1 MSLCLWLS
9 LSPVSSSK
17 RTKRTSIHVPQTN
30 HTKTTFRAKNLGKL
44 LTKQQE
50 ESKPLLQ
57 RLQRK
62 KKRTLAV
69 CFTSLRHN
77 PRRRRPS
84 HRQRQSSGTT
94 SEIKAK
100 QSKAKQ
106 TTSREGRRTRGS
118 GSCSFPRQ
126 VGRTVDT
133 GREKGV
139 QGGVS

>member
-1 MSLCLWLS
+1 
-9 LSPVSSSK
+9 
-17 RTKRTSIHVPQTN
+17 
-30 HTKTTFRAKNLGKL
+30 LGKL

-50 ESKPLLQ
+50 ESKLLLQ

-62 KKRTLAV
+62 KKGHWQYV
-69 CFTSLRHN
+69 SLHCDTIHDEDDH
-77 PRRRRPS
+77 RPDK
-84 HRQRQSSGTT
+84 G
-94 SEIKAK
+94 KALVQAKSK

-139 QGGVS
+139 QGGTENTETRSLELIFGSKTKQKFLAQQQRVSDRNEKQN

>member
-62 KKRTLAV
+62 KKKDTGSMFHFIA
-69 CFTSLRHN
+69 T
-77 PRRRRPS
+77 
-84 HRQRQSSGTT
+84 QSTT
-94 SEIKAK
+94 KTTIAQTKAKLWYYKRNQSKAK
-100 QSKAKQ
+100 QSKANNL
-106 TTSREGRRTRGS
+106 
-118 GSCSFPRQ
+118 
-126 VGRTVDT
+126 
-133 GREKGV
+133 
-139 QGGVS
+139 